1 MTLQDFESRIR
12 TEEAIMA
19 KKLPQFSL
27 FQQEDQYYFEG
38 WYSTSTG
45 DRFQLKLVITN
56 HYPDEMPRLYVIS
69 PATLRKYDQGC
80 INSEGSSHEFHTSPN
95 GPEGCVQIC
104 HFSSDSW
111 DASCTAVS
119 VMIRGLLWLE
129 AYSLHLLNGKSIAD
143 NIEETKR
150 WQKREKTKTSEAPN
164 LSAEKKRKPYFAS
177 SYLENLARKE
187 IHSLYV
193 ESKLMEF

>member
-1 MTLQDFESRIR
+1 MTLQNFESRLR

-19 KKLPQFSL
+19 KKLPQFKL
-27 FQQEDQYYFEG
+27 LHKNAQYYFEG

-45 DRFQLKLVITN
+45 DRFQLRLVFTT
-56 HYPDEMPRLYVIS
+56 HYPDEMPRLYVVS
-69 PATLRKYDQGC
+69 PKNLRKYSQGF
-80 INSEGSSHEFHTSPN
+80 INLEASSHEFHTSPN
-95 GPEGCVQIC
+95 GLGGCVQIC
-104 HFSSDSW
+104 HFSRDSW

-119 VMIRGLLWLE
+119 AMIRGLLWLE

-143 NIEETKR
+143 NIEEAKK
-150 WQKREKTKTSEAPN
+150 WQIREKAKTTKALN
-164 LSAEKKRKPYFAS
+164 LSAEKRHKPYFAS

-187 IHSLYV
+187 IHSLYI